1 MAKLHMTIDPSFTHR
16 VVEILNEKLWD
27 GDIDGIHR
35 FMEESFS
42 ITNHKLIA
50 KILAGKYVMVF
61 NEDGSGNIKPREE
74 VTKDEEDAMMGL
86 PDELGVKEIREAIR
100 CRVAGSTG
108 FLERQKYVI
117 LNFRDIV
124 VDIYKTHLVNLGS
137 RVLDSEVAKV
147 LGSVESEVEATT
159 YLTTQEIISIYNN
172 AKENDASMDVIKS
185 IKDANGDAARLIYIM
200 DEVDKLFH
208 EQANL
213 IKAMDYIKEYIFDD
227 IRNIDIYKD
236 NGDKASFDELI
247 ENPGSYYWMQDFH
260 SRCSEINEYYQ
271 FLLADSKQQKLMSDQ
286 AKANEMITHAA
297 VHDMSDFIHDKC
309 EPKHHDTGN
318 PLLDAYLESAMSEHP
333 SGPVK
338 PEADK
343 WDAGWISP
351 EGAFWASKG
360 SKADFLHLNLADS
373 IKEYYKGT
381 FAWLANTENPDH
393 ELEKHGW
400 LKFHHNE
407 VMFLGYRG
415 LTPDNLSQHSITM
428 RQVDKLYDYAKHM
441 GFDTLYVAVTEKEI
455 VVAEMYNYTKD
466 EWQTI
471 FKW

>member
-1 MAKLHMTIDPSFTHR
+1 MGVIHMTVDPSFTHR

-27 GDIDGIHR
+27 GDIDGINS
-35 FMEESFS
+35 FMVESFG

-50 KILAGKYVMVF
+50 NILAGKYVMVF

-74 VTKDEEDAMMGL
+74 LSTSEVEAMCGV

-147 LGSVESEVEATT
+147 LGSVESEVEATA

-172 AKENDASMDVIKS
+172 AKENDASMNVIKS

-227 IRNIDIYKD
+227 IRNIDMYKN

-247 ENPGSYYWMQDFH
+247 ENPGRYYWMQDFH

-297 VHDMSDFIHDKC
+297 IHNMSDFVQDKC
-309 EPKHHDTGN
+309 EPKRQNTGN

-338 PEADK
+338 PEADN

-351 EGAFWASKG
+351 EGAFWADKG
-360 SKADFLHLNLADS
+360 TTANFLHLNLS
-373 IKEYYKGT
+373 EEIQKYYGET
-381 FAWLANTENPDH
+381 FDWLVGAENPDR
-393 ELEKHGW
+393 ELENHGW
-400 LKFHHNE
+400 LKFHGNT
-407 VMFLGYRG
+407 VSYTGYTNWNSG
-415 LTPDNLSQHSITM
+415 KQQPITN
-428 RQVDKLYDYAKHM
+428 RQIDKLHDYAKHM
-441 GFDTLYVAVTEKEI
+441 GFETLYVAVTEKRI
-455 VVAEMYNYTKD
+455 TVAEMYNYTKE
-466 EWQTI
+466 EWQQI
-471 FKW
+471 FEW

>member
-1 MAKLHMTIDPSFTHR
+1 MGVIHMTVDPSFTHR

-27 GDIDGIHR
+27 GDIDGINS
-35 FMEESFS
+35 FMVESFG

-50 KILAGKYVMVF
+50 NILAGKYVMVF

-74 VTKDEEDAMMGL
+74 LSTSEVEAMCGV

-147 LGSVESEVEATT
+147 LGSVESEVEATA

-172 AKENDASMDVIKS
+172 AKENDASMNVIKS

-227 IRNIDIYKD
+227 IRNIDMYKN

-247 ENPGSYYWMQDFH
+247 ENPGRYYWMKDFH

-297 VHDMSDFIHDKC
+297 IHNMSDFVQDKC
-309 EPKHHDTGN
+309 EPKRQNTGN

-338 PEADK
+338 PEADN

-351 EGAFWASKG
+351 EGAFWADKG
-360 SKADFLHLNLADS
+360 TTANFLHLNLS
-373 IKEYYKGT
+373 EEIQKYYGET
-381 FAWLANTENPDH
+381 FDWLVGAENPDR
-393 ELEKHGW
+393 ELENHGW
-400 LKFHHNE
+400 LKFHGNT
-407 VMFLGYRG
+407 VSYTGYTNWNSG
-415 LTPDNLSQHSITM
+415 KQQPITN
-428 RQVDKLYDYAKHM
+428 RQIDKLHDYAKHM
-441 GFDTLYVAVTEKEI
+441 GFETLYVAVTEKRI
-455 VVAEMYNYTKD
+455 TVAEMYNYTKE
-466 EWQTI
+466 EWQQI
-471 FKW
+471 FEW

>member
-1 MAKLHMTIDPSFTHR
+1 MGVIHMTVDPSFTHR

-27 GDIDGIHR
+27 GDIDGINN
-35 FMEESFS
+35 FMEESFG

-50 KILAGKYVMVF
+50 NILAGKYVMVF

-74 VTKDEEDAMMGL
+74 LSTSEVEAMCGV

-137 RVLDSEVAKV
+137 RILDSEVAKV
-147 LGSVESEVEATT
+147 LGSVESEVEATA

-227 IRNIDIYKD
+227 IRNIDMYKN

-247 ENPGSYYWMQDFH
+247 ENPGRYYWMQDFH

-297 VHDMSDFIHDKC
+297 IHNMSDFVQDKC
-309 EPKHHDTGN
+309 EPKRQNTGN

-338 PEADK
+338 PEADN

-351 EGAFWASKG
+351 EGAFWADKG
-360 SKADFLHLNLADS
+360 TTANFLHLNLS
-373 IKEYYKGT
+373 EEIQKYYGET
-381 FAWLANTENPDH
+381 FDWLVGAENPDR
-393 ELEKHGW
+393 ELENHGW
-400 LKFHHNE
+400 LKFHGNT
-407 VMFLGYRG
+407 VSYTGYTNWNSG
-415 LTPDNLSQHSITM
+415 KQQPITN
-428 RQVDKLYDYAKHM
+428 RQIDKLHDYAKHM
-441 GFDTLYVAVTEKEI
+441 GFETLYVAVTEKRI
-455 VVAEMYNYTKD
+455 TVAEMYNYTKE
-466 EWQTI
+466 EWQQI
-471 FKW
+471 FEW

>member
-1 MAKLHMTIDPSFTHR
+1 
-16 VVEILNEKLWD
+16 
-27 GDIDGIHR
+27 
-35 FMEESFS
+35 MEESFG

-50 KILAGKYVMVF
+50 NILAGKYVMVF

-74 VTKDEEDAMMGL
+74 LSTSEVEAMCGV

-147 LGSVESEVEATT
+147 LGSVESEVEATA

-227 IRNIDIYKD
+227 IRNIDMYKN

-247 ENPGSYYWMQDFH
+247 ENPGRYYWMQDFH

-297 VHDMSDFIHDKC
+297 IHNMSDFVQDKC
-309 EPKHHDTGN
+309 EPKRQNTGN

-338 PEADK
+338 PEADN

-351 EGAFWASKG
+351 EGAFWADKG
-360 SKADFLHLNLADS
+360 TTANFLHLNLS
-373 IKEYYKGT
+373 EEIQKYYGET
-381 FAWLANTENPDH
+381 FDWLVGAENPDR
-393 ELEKHGW
+393 ELENHGW
-400 LKFHHNE
+400 LKFHGNT
-407 VMFLGYRG
+407 VSYTGYTNWNSG
-415 LTPDNLSQHSITM
+415 KQQPITN
-428 RQVDKLYDYAKHM
+428 RQIDKLHDYAKHM
-441 GFDTLYVAVTEKEI
+441 GFETLYVAVTEKRI
-455 VVAEMYNYTKD
+455 TVAEMYNYTKE
-466 EWQTI
+466 EWQQI
-471 FKW
+471 FEW

>member
-1 MAKLHMTIDPSFTHR
+1 MGVIHMTVDPSFTHR

-27 GDIDGIHR
+27 GDIDGINN
-35 FMEESFS
+35 FMEESFG

-50 KILAGKYVMVF
+50 NILAGKYVMVF
-61 NEDGSGNIKPREE
+61 NEDGSGNIKPRGELSTSE
-74 VTKDEEDAMMGL
+74 VEAMCGV
-86 PDELGVKEIREAIR
+86 PDELCVKEIREAIR

-147 LGSVESEVEATT
+147 LGGIESEVEATA

-172 AKENDASMDVIKS
+172 AKENDTSMDVIKS

-227 IRNIDIYKD
+227 IRNIDMYKN

-247 ENPGSYYWMQDFH
+247 ENPGRYYWMQDFH

-271 FLLADSKQQKLMSDQ
+271 FLLADRKQQKLMSDQ

-297 VHDMSDFIHDKC
+297 VHNMSNFIQDKC
-309 EPKHHDTGN
+309 EPKRQNTGN

-338 PEADK
+338 PEADN

-351 EGAFWASKG
+351 EGAFWADKG
-360 SKADFLHLNLADS
+360 TTANFLHLNLS
-373 IKEYYKGT
+373 EEIQKYYGEA
-381 FAWLANTENPDH
+381 FDWLVGAENPDR
-393 ELEKHGW
+393 ELENHGW
-400 LKFHHNE
+400 LKFHGNT
-407 VMFLGYRG
+407 VSYTGYTDWNSGKQR
-415 LTPDNLSQHSITM
+415 PITN
-428 RQVDKLYDYAKHM
+428 RQIDKLHDYAKHR
-441 GFDTLYVAVTEKEI
+441 GFEELYVAVTEKRI
-455 VVAEMYNYTKD
+455 KVAEMYNYTKE
-466 EWQTI
+466 EWQQI
-471 FKW
+471 FEW

>member
-1 MAKLHMTIDPSFTHR
+1 MGVIHMTVDPSFTHR

-27 GDIDGIHR
+27 GDIDGINN
-35 FMEESFS
+35 FMEESFG

-50 KILAGKYVMVF
+50 NILAGKYVMVF

-74 VTKDEEDAMMGL
+74 LSTSEVEAMCGV

-147 LGSVESEVEATT
+147 LGSVESEVEATA

-227 IRNIDIYKD
+227 IRNIDMYKN

-247 ENPGSYYWMQDFH
+247 ENPGRYYWMQDFH

-297 VHDMSDFIHDKC
+297 IHNMSDFVHDKC
-309 EPKHHDTGN
+309 EPKRQNTGN

-338 PEADK
+338 PEADN

-351 EGAFWASKG
+351 EGAFWADKG
-360 SKADFLHLNLADS
+360 TTANFLHLNLS
-373 IKEYYKGT
+373 EEIQKYYGET
-381 FAWLANTENPDH
+381 FDWLAGAENPDR
-393 ELEKHGW
+393 ELENHGW
-400 LKFHHNE
+400 LKFHGNT
-407 VMFLGYRG
+407 VSYTGYTNWNSG
-415 LTPDNLSQHSITM
+415 KQQPITN
-428 RQVDKLYDYAKHM
+428 RQIDKLHDYAKHM
-441 GFDTLYVAVTEKEI
+441 GFETLYVAVTEKRI
-455 VVAEMYNYTKD
+455 TVAEMYNYTKE
-466 EWQTI
+466 EWQQI
-471 FKW
+471 FEW

>member
-1 MAKLHMTIDPSFTHR
+1 MGVIHMTVDPSFTHR

-27 GDIDGIHR
+27 GDIDGINS
-35 FMEESFS
+35 FMEESFG

-50 KILAGKYVMVF
+50 NILAGKYVMVF

-74 VTKDEEDAMMGL
+74 LSTSEVEAMCGV

-147 LGSVESEVEATT
+147 LGSVESEVEATA

-227 IRNIDIYKD
+227 IRNIDMYKN

-247 ENPGSYYWMQDFH
+247 ENPGRYYWMQDFH

-297 VHDMSDFIHDKC
+297 IHNMSDFVQDKC
-309 EPKHHDTGN
+309 EPKRQNTGN

-338 PEADK
+338 PEADN

-351 EGAFWASKG
+351 EGAFWADKG
-360 SKADFLHLNLADS
+360 TTANFLHLNLS
-373 IKEYYKGT
+373 EEIQKYYGET
-381 FAWLANTENPDH
+381 FDWLVGAENPDR
-393 ELEKHGW
+393 ELENHGW
-400 LKFHHNE
+400 LKFHGNT
-407 VMFLGYRG
+407 VSYTGYTNWNSG
-415 LTPDNLSQHSITM
+415 KQQPITN
-428 RQVDKLYDYAKHM
+428 RQIDKLHDYAKHM
-441 GFDTLYVAVTEKEI
+441 GFETLYVAVTEKRI
-455 VVAEMYNYTKD
+455 TVAEMYNYTKE
-466 EWQTI
+466 EWQQI
-471 FKW
+471 FEW